1 MTLEEIRLSWASET
15 VSSIVFNKLRACVS
29 AGVVEVVGEQIK

>member
-29 AGVVEVVGEQIK
+29 AGVEVVGEQIK